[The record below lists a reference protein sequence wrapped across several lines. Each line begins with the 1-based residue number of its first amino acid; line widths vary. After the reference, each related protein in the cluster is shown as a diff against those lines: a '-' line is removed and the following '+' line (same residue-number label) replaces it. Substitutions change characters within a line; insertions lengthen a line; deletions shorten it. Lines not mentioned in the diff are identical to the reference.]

1 MRPSTSSA
9 ANGGCFHCAGSP
21 SVTTSVWP
29 SSNSVGPAVRSPSTA
44 STLGRPGATGCT
56 STSKPSWR
64 NHCSTC
70 AATAASVA
78 AGSPGRTTLGMRMR
92 SRVSAISSSGSTRAS
107 ADLSADTG
115 QPRVQ
120 RLLVREGQDH
130 GVEPDHAVLLEGD
143 VEIVPL
149 DLLRT
154 LLERDHR
161 LELRHLAKGVGAFVE
176 PVAAGHHR
184 AVADRRA
191 LRTVHADVGRRFG
204 HHLDEEIDAV
214 DLDGDVRHI
223 ATIPRD
229 ISWLDA
235 GPLRTI
241 ACRERWLCAGPWW
254 HSSASRPVWRSS
266 PAAVGAAMETHSK
279 SSSPTTAR
287 TTRSRSGSRWP
298 PITPDGR
305 ASRSTCR

>member
-9 ANGGCFHCAGSP
+9 SNGGWLHCPGSP

-29 SSNSVGPAVRSPSTA
+29 SSSRVPPAVRSPRTA
-44 STLGRPGATGCT
+44 STFGRPGATGWT

-70 AATAASVA
+70 AATAPSVA
-78 AGSPGRTTLGMRMR
+78 VASPGRTTLGMRMS

-115 QPRVQ
+115 RPPCRG
-120 RLLVREGQDH
+120 LLVRKGQDH

-143 VEIVPL
+143 VEVVSL
-149 DLLRT
+149 DLLRA

-161 LELRHLAKGVGAFVE
+161 LQLRHLAEGVGAFVE
-176 PVAAGHHR
+176 PVTAGDDL
-184 AVADRRA
+184 AVADGRA
-191 LRTVHADVGRRFG
+191 LGAVHADVGRRFG

-223 ATIPRD
+223 ATIPRSD
-229 ISWLDA
+229 
-235 GPLRTI
+235 
-241 ACRERWLCAGPWW
+241 
-254 HSSASRPVWRSS
+254 H
-266 PAAVGAAMETHSK
+266 AA
-279 SSSPTTAR
+279 
-287 TTRSRSGSRWP
+287 
-298 PITPDGR
+298 
-305 ASRSTCR
+305 